1 MAITTTVKILS
12 DGPKLATIQFTGV
25 FDGNTGNETDAVKVD
40 ASTLDPPATVNK
52 PLKVMRMWY
61 SCSTVGTYLE
71 FDGNNAGGT
80 DGFFMAIPHDSQGYV
95 DFRAIGGFRDNA
107 VLPTGDITL
116 TTTGTVAAAEGY
128 SIIIEV
134 SKS

>member
-1 MAITTTVKILS
+1 MAITTTVKILT

-25 FDGNTGNETDAVKVD
+25 FSDATGNETDAVKVD
-40 ASTLDPPATVNK
+40 ASALVPPASATK

-61 SCSTVGTYLE
+61 SCSAVGTYLE
-71 FDGNNAGGT
+71 FDGNNSGGT

-95 DFRAIGGFRDNA
+95 DFRAIGGFRDTS

-116 TTTGTVAAAEGY
+116 TTTGTIAAAEGY

-134 SKS
+134 SKT